1 MKKLVNMIYL
11 KAGGN
16 LWSANDEGFMFNP
29 HGGLMRGY
37 GTFIFFALLHTRRL
51 SFLTITISVSCVWQS
66 YL

>member
-29 HGGLMRGY
+29 HGGLMRGLNV
-37 GTFIFFALLHTRRL
+37 IVSFFYSASRH
-51 SFLTITISVSCVWQS
+51 S
-66 YL
+66 